1 LVGHDWGGAIG
12 YGFCGKYPDMA
23 SQYIVCNLPH
33 PESLAEQWKKSI
45 DQVDNIVV
53 QWKPLNVINFG
64 YSNTDN
70 INPMIIVTVTYIANV
85 VFEC

>member
-12 YGFCGKYPDMA
+12 YAFCGKYPDMA

-53 QWKPLNVINFG
+53 QWKPLNVINLG
-64 YSNTDN
+64 QRENVN
-70 INPMIIVTVTYIANV
+70 INQICNNN
-85 VFEC
+85 